1 MCMLSPCIALFRR
14 NSIVLHCFGP
24 CWTGSCST
32 QRVLDLK
39 LILSFT
45 SYIITSNC
53 IWPQRPPL
61 LFPPLLKLPTT
72 PCQVCLYQT
81 YYHALETDE
90 RARTL
95 YSPRAESPLPTYSR
109 NFKLHAQ
116 LRHFWA
122 APLNLVGLKSERSQI
137 RACSSRWAHQQQD
150 LHHQTLA
157 TLRLKIAALGKK
169 KLHKH
174 MTYFMLT

>member
-1 MCMLSPCIALFRR
+1 MRE
-14 NSIVLHCFGP
+14 
-24 CWTGSCST
+24 
-32 QRVLDLK
+32 
-39 LILSFT
+39 
-45 SYIITSNC
+45 
-53 IWPQRPPL
+53 
-61 LFPPLLKLPTT
+61 
-72 PCQVCLYQT
+72 
-81 YYHALETDE
+81 HAP
-90 RARTL
+90 L

-157 TLRLKIAALGKK
+157 TLWLKIAALGKK
-169 KLHKH
+169 NNYTNIWHISCSHSLRFVIPAQPCLLKD
-174 MTYFMLT
+174 YICMLLICLSSSALLTAYINAASFTFSVSFSSRCMDSFVDISRGWTL